1 MASYRVE
8 IEPTCRTEI
17 RQLPGNFRQRIVRSI
32 QELRDDPRPPN
43 SIALDVASLQ
53 LPADTAAELRRIRM
67 APWRIVYVVDDESER
82 VVVLTVRKRPPY
94 NYGDLAALLRN
105 L

>member
-8 IEPTCRTEI
+8 IEPTCRMEI
-17 RQLPGNFRQRIVRSI
+17 RQLPGNFRQRIVRAI
-32 QELRDDPRPPN
+32 QELRDDPRPQN
-43 SIALDVASLQ
+43 SISLDIGSLQ
-53 LPADTAAELRRIRM
+53 LLADTSAELRRIRM
-67 APWRIVYVVDDESER
+67 TPWRIVYAIEDEWRR

-94 NYGDLAALLRN
+94 DYDNLATLLRN